1 MCPVLWSDSNQGKTG
16 VIACYT
22 QAGKFK
28 DLLVTDEETVN
39 CSETLLICS
48 YLKPKKNSQ
57 LLGATTNHIYYKIV
71 VNNVYIIEG
80 RGESAH
86 TSHRTLCYGDELW
99 QTNLNTIRL

>member
-1 MCPVLWSDSNQGKTG
+1 MCPVLWSDSNEGKTG

-48 YLKPKKNSQ
+48 YLKHKNSQ

-71 VNNVYIIEG
+71 VRKG
-80 RGESAH
+80 RKCTHIPS
-86 TSHRTLCYGDELW
+86 DFVLW
-99 QTNLNTIRL
+99 